1 MEKLFGANGK
11 KKKKDMIAIFISD
24 RLHHLASSPVRVSN
38 MFRTLLFDLLL
49 VVSCSSLFLSYL
61 LGSFHFSLLM

>member
-11 KKKKDMIAIFISD
+11 KKKKDMIAILISD